1 MAAIGGINSSQYNV
15 LINQQKHDAQ
25 GITGAQKNDRVQGQT
40 QENEV
45 RVATPQT
52 QQSQTGD
59 NHFAHQHHIA
69 FNAYRNFGKEAAP
82 STEEEQGV
90 VDVKGEEVDPQQQ
103 DEEKKVVDDPKK
115 PNGEEYSEEELA
127 KIEDMKARDQEVR
140 THEQAHKSAGGQ
152 YAASPSYTYET
163 GPDGKRYITDG
174 EVSIDI
180 AEESDPQATIDKMQV
195 VKRAALAPA
204 EPSGADR
211 RVYAEAS
218 NKEAAARQELA
229 EQKKKENEERIEKS
243 KEAISGSD
251 EAKSA
256 AAKKNDKSASE
267 DATGKLDPK
276 DPPKPKSSSA
286 QPASLED

>member
-25 GITGAQKNDRVQGQT
+25 GISGAQKNDRVQGQT

-90 VDVKGEEVDPQQQ
+90 VDVEGEEVDPQQP

-276 DPPKPKSSSA
+276 DPPKPKSSGA

>member
-15 LINQQKHDAQ
+15 LINQQKNDTL
-25 GITGAQKNDRVQGQT
+25 GISGTTKSDRVQGQT
-40 QENEV
+40 QETEV
-45 RVATPQT
+45 RVATPQS
-52 QQSQTGD
+52 QSTQTGD

-82 STEEEQGV
+82 ATEQEQGV
-90 VDVKGEEVDPQQQ
+90 VDVEGEEVDPQKQ
-103 DEEKKVVDDPKK
+103 DEEKKVSDDPKK
-115 PNGEEYSEEELA
+115 PNGEEFSEEELA

-140 THEQAHKSAGGQ
+140 VHEQAHKSAGGQ

-229 EQKKKENEERIEKS
+229 EQKKQENEERLEKA

-251 EAKSA
+251 EAKSKA
-256 AAKKNDKSASE
+256 SKQDKSATE
-267 DATGKLDPK
+267 DATGKLDPNEA
-276 DPPKPKSSSA
+276 PKPKNTGA
-286 QPASLED
+286 QPASLEN

>member
-25 GITGAQKNDRVQGQT
+25 GISGAQKNDRVQGQT

-90 VDVKGEEVDPQQQ
+90 VDVEGEEVDPQQQ

-276 DPPKPKSSSA
+276 DPPKPKSSGA